1 MKSNNTIDVLACVLK
16 KRYIYII
23 LIACIVAVLLS
34 GIKVLF
40 SDVATRTGDY
50 LFIRTIQF
58 EQQDDSDIT
67 DIRDNFDYKNYL
79 ESPSN
84 YYQFIKSVKNNE
96 FDFTKV
102 DSAWNRKSETEQIE
116 WLKKHIQVNN
126 YKGGVVSV
134 TLRFDPN
141 VNRDVNY
148 IKEHGDLLLDTFLRQ
163 NDKSI
168 QSVIPGI
175 TSKVIDKETMAPVVT
190 SIDRKSMFIKFALV
204 GFIISLLFSL
214 IGFYAVEISR
224 EKR

>member
-1 MKSNNTIDVLACVLK
+1 MKNNNAIDTLICILK
-16 KRYIYII
+16 KKNIYII
-23 LIACIVAVLLS
+23 LIACITAVILS

-58 EQQDDSDIT
+58 EQHDNSEIRDIK
-67 DIRDNFDYKNYL
+67 DNFDYKNYL
-79 ESPSN
+79 ESSSN
-84 YYQFIKSVKNNE
+84 YYQLIKSVKDDE

-102 DSAWNRKSETEQIE
+102 DSAWKRKSETEQIE

-126 YKGGVVSV
+126 YEGGVVSV

-148 IKEHGDLLLDTFLRQ
+148 IKEHGDLLLDAFLIQ

-168 QSVIPGI
+168 QSVIPNM
-175 TSKVIDKETMAPVVT
+175 TSKIIDKEMMVPVVT
-190 SIDRKSMFIKFALV
+190 PIDRKSIFVKFAV
-204 GFIISLLFSL
+204 IGFIIGLIFSI
-214 IGFYAVEISR
+214 IGFYAMEISR
-224 EKR
+224 KRQ

>member
-1 MKSNNTIDVLACVLK
+1 MKNNNAIDTLICILK
-16 KRYIYII
+16 KKKIYII
-23 LIACIVAVLLS
+23 LIACIIAMLLS

-40 SDVATRTGDY
+40 SDVAMRTGDY

-58 EQQDDSDIT
+58 DQHDNSDMT
-67 DIRDNFDYKNYL
+67 DIKDNFDYKNYL
-79 ESPSN
+79 ESSSN
-84 YYQFIKSVKNNE
+84 YYQFIKSVKDDE

-102 DSAWNRKSETEQIE
+102 DSAWKRKSETEQIE

-148 IKEHGDLLLDTFLRQ
+148 IKEHGDLLLDLFLRQ

-168 QSVIPGI
+168 QSVMPNM
-175 TSKVIDKETMAPVVT
+175 TSKIIDKEMMAPVVT
-190 SIDRKSMFIKFALV
+190 SIDRKSIFIKFAVV
-204 GFIISLLFSL
+204 GFIIGLFFSI
-214 IGFYAVEISR
+214 IGFYTMEISR
-224 EKR
+224 KKQ